1 MAKTNKPSATKAQ
14 PRKKTRPAS
23 QGTSRASGKKS
34 KTAAPKP
41 AARGKIRQG
50 KATTKPATKKPT
62 VKKTAVKKTAVKKAA
77 VKKTA
82 AKKTVAK
89 KTVAKKTVAKKTAA
103 KKATVKKPGVKK
115 AVKKKAPAVR
125 AANVR
130 GATKA
135 SATVRTPAKK
145 AASKKAP
152 LGKKAPAKVKVEAKH
167 GKQQPSP
174 PRQATAPKTA
184 EPVPTTVIAQPEPK
198 QAPARKPLKQAYQM
212 EFYLKASQASLYE
225 LISTPSGFSEWFCDD
240 VDVADNIYTFKWG
253 DDTETAQCI
262 AQRFGQFT
270 RFRWLD
276 DQEEDPL
283 AFFELRIR
291 IDSMTNE
298 TCLVVTDHAWPKDI
312 EEERALWESQV
323 QTLIRVLGA

>member
-34 KTAAPKP
+34 KTAVPKP
-41 AARGKIRQG
+41 ADRGKTRQG
-50 KATTKPATKKPT
+50 KATAKPATKKPT

-82 AKKTVAK
+82 AKKT
-89 KTVAKKTVAKKTAA
+89 AA
-103 KKATVKKPGVKK
+103 KKAIVKKPGVKK
-115 AVKKKAPAVR
+115 AVMKKAPAVR

-135 SATVRTPAKK
+135 SAAVRTPAKK
-145 AASKKAP
+145 AAFKKAP

-184 EPVPTTVIAQPEPK
+184 EPVLTTVIAQPEPK